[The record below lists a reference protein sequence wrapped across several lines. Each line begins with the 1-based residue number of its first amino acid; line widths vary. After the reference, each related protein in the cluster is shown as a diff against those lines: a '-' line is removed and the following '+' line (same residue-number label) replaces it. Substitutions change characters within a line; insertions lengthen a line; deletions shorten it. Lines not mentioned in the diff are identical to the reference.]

1 MDPIEKQERKR
12 AAQLRLLA
20 QRRRAGLLRGRVI
33 AISLVSFALLWSA
46 VFVQMATGNDPVLG
60 DGSSK
65 AAGSHSLTE
74 SERGEESGQPVEEE
88 LVVAPEEDELAAEP
102 IEEEFIEEEP
112 APVTTSQS

>member
-60 DGSSK
+60 GSSSK

-74 SERGEESGQPVEEE
+74 SERDEESGQPVEEE